1 MPAGP
6 IQPERFWRAFCAGAT
21 ASLVLPVLL
30 APVGE
35 LPLGGARGFQLLL
48 VLAAVAALLLGRLP
62 LRELLEAPPPAWAER
77 ALLAAGLAFFLGCQ
91 VTNFAALEV
100 NGIDFSIFD
109 WMIHNAHS
117 GKGMFSP
124 IYGVNHLGVHPT
136 WLLYLWVPL
145 HALVDTPWWLV
156 VSNALVLWLGALPLL
171 GLARALALPRAVA
184 FLALVA
190 YLTNPWL
197 GRLLDGGFRP
207 ESLYPAAGLFLALAW
222 VKQRPLLLGGAAA
235 LYLAVK
241 EDAALHLLG
250 LAVGV
255 LLFDRARWRAA
266 VGIAGASVAVLIF
279 NVAWLQP
286 TLLAPYGVRQPTYVT
301 FWGQYGQT
309 LPSIAGAMLTSPWK
323 VISSIAT
330 SSWFKFFL
338 PALGVPLLA
347 RVPAAAMAPVIFLL
361 GTSGNV
367 VMHDYRAYYPVPL
380 LAFAFWGL
388 LEVAK
393 RSEPRW
399 RTAAVAGLVLFPLF
413 GGGYATLEW
422 PAHRNIFGAELAS
435 LRQRVEQSPELV
447 CTQTILF
454 PQLGYRAHLYELTP
468 DCLADA
474 RSIAVLHPDLAPWPY
489 RREQLLA
496 WISAARATGRLESLP
511 GGYEVIRSGSGNV
524 APDGEPGGHR
534 QQQ

>member
-1 MPAGP
+1 MLAGAKE
-6 IQPERFWRAFCAGAT
+6 PERFWRAFCAGAT
-21 ASLVLPVLL
+21 ASLVLPLL
-30 APVGE
+30 CA
-35 LPLGGARGFQLLL
+35 PLGDAALSGARSFHLTLIVGAVIAGL
-48 VLAAVAALLLGRLP
+48 VMRLPPRALLDASL
-62 LRELLEAPPPAWAER
+62 PAWAER

-100 NGIDFSIFD
+100 NGVDFSIFD

-145 HALVDTPWWLV
+145 HALVDSPWWLV
-156 VSNALVLWLGALPLL
+156 VSNALVLWLGTFPLL
-171 GLARALALPRAVA
+171 QLARALALPRAVG
-184 FLALVA
+184 FLAALA

-207 ESLYPAAGLFLALAW
+207 ESLYPVAGLFLALAW
-222 VKQRPLLLGGAAA
+222 VKQKTGLLAVAAA
-235 LYLAVK
+235 SYLAVK

-250 LAVGV
+250 LAAGA
-255 LLFDRARWRAA
+255 LLFDRARWRSAA
-266 VGIAGASVAVLIF
+266 GVGVAALAVLVF
-279 NVAWLQP
+279 NVGWLQP
-286 TLLAPYGVRQPTYVT
+286 ALLAPYGVRQPTYVG

-309 LPSIAGAMLTSPWK
+309 LPSIAGAMLTSPWR
-323 VISSIAT
+323 VLSGIAT

-338 PALGVPLLA
+338 PALGLPLLA
-347 RVPAAAMAPVIFLL
+347 RVPLAAMAPVIFLL

-367 VMHDYRAYYPVPL
+367 VMHDYRTYYPLPL
-380 LAFAFWGL
+380 LAFALWGL

-393 RSEPRW
+393 RW
-399 RTAAVAGLVLFPLF
+399 NLAAAGALVLFPLF
-413 GGGYATLEW
+413 GGGYATLAW
-422 PAHRNIFGAELAS
+422 PTQRNSFAPELAG

-454 PQLGYRAHLYELTP
+454 PQLGYRANLVELSP

-474 RSIAVLHPDLAPWPY
+474 RSVAVLHPELTPWPHS
-489 RREQLLA
+489 RAQLQA
-496 WISAARATGRLESLP
+496 WISAARATGRLEALP
-511 GGYEVIRSGSGNV
+511 GGYQVIRSGSGHV
-524 APDGEPGGHR
+524 AADGEPGGHG